1 MRFILSIVIWF
12 IFVGGL
18 WLYISQR
25 DASRQQ
31 TATVVPIAPSVVGNF
46 SIEITPTFSTEKDP
60 FALTTENAD
69 ASSFELKLNGTPIVF
84 PYDELQR
91 GKAVVL
97 ENIEGLL
104 NGHNEIYVKAS
115 PPLSE
120 NTLEHG
126 IRIKLFEEDSLLVDK
141 TIWSSQGALVS
152 GTISFNHLVKKEDGH
167 DH

>member
-12 IFVGGL
+12 VLVGGL
-18 WLYISQR
+18 WLYISKR
-25 DASRQQ
+25 DASKLQ
-31 TATVVPIAPSVVGNF
+31 TATVVPIGLSVVGAF

-60 FALTTENAD
+60 FALTTDNAG
-69 ASSFELKLNGTPIVF
+69 ASTLELKLNSNPIVF
-84 PYDELQR
+84 PSDELQR
-91 GKAVVL
+91 GKVVLL